1 MSSQP
6 VTRVTPEEY
15 LERERA
21 AESKSEYIFGEIVAM
36 ARGMPRHS
44 LIVNNIQFSLTGRLL
59 PKGCLVF
66 NADLRVSVRWGDLIT
81 YPDVTVLC
89 GRPEYVDEKQDTLT
103 NPALVVEVLS
113 ESTKTF
119 DRGEKSRLYRMV
131 PSLQEYLLIDQTP
144 VDVEHWRR
152 LPNGNWELATI
163 REESAILH
171 LSIGCELPV
180 AEVYRNIERLGQ

>member
-15 LERERA
+15 LERERV
-21 AESKSEYIFGEIVAM
+21 AESKSEYIFGEVVAM
-36 ARGMPRHS
+36 AGGTVRHS
-44 LIVNNIQFSLTGRLL
+44 LIASNVQFALTSRLL
-59 PKGCLVF
+59 GGPCMVF
-66 NADLRVSVRWGDLIT
+66 NADLRVCVRWGDLIA

-89 GRPEYVDEKQDTLT
+89 ERPEYVDEKQDTLT

-113 ESTKTF
+113 ESTKRF
-119 DRGEKSRLYRMV
+119 DRGEKSRLYRML
-131 PSLQEYLLIDQTP
+131 PSLQEYLLVDQTP
-144 VDVEHWRR
+144 VDIEHWRR

-163 REESAILH
+163 REESVMLH